1 MVRMV
6 DDEASEHESAG
17 GFRFDSLA
25 WGDIEQSLDTNGCAV
40 RPPLVSASQCGLMA
54 ALRAI
59 IFHDARR
66 SAPLDPI
73 RLARWFLGPH

>member
-40 RPPLVSASQCGLMA
+40 RPPLVSASQCGWMA
-54 ALRAI
+54 ARRAI
-59 IFHDARR
+59 IFHDAKEIG
-66 SAPLDPI
+66 SV
-73 RLARWFLGPH
+73 GPN